1 MSLRQAVQISLE
13 RRLDGAHISLVLFQT
28 TVRSCYFLFFFGG
41 GKHLI
46 SSVLCRTTA
55 TKEISKFKH

>member
-41 GKHLI
+41 G
-46 SSVLCRTTA
+46 
-55 TKEISKFKH
+55 